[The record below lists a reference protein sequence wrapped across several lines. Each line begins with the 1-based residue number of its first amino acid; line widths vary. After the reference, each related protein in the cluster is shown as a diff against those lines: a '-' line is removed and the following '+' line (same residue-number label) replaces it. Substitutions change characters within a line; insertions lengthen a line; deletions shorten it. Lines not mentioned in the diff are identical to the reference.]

1 MATCL
6 SSLRMVNSQCWN
18 PNLLPASQV
27 LFPHEENVI
36 ELRTRGRGTRG
47 VCLSE
52 DPGSTF
58 PDKHTLPGGGG
69 GPPISVQPGR
79 QCLPDSLLLSL
90 SLERWTSRN
99 ILLAHLHEFVQTLGI
114 LSVGSTYTRASENCS
129 RKMYRPTYL
138 GVQLPE
144 SSGIDQ

>member
-1 MATCL
+1 
-6 SSLRMVNSQCWN
+6 MVNIQWWN

-27 LFPHEENVI
+27 LFPREENVL
-36 ELRTRGRGTRG
+36 ELRTRGRGIRG

-58 PDKHTLPGGGG
+58 PDKHTLPEEG
-69 GPPISVQPGR
+69 GPPFPCSLGGNAS
-79 QCLPDSLLLSL
+79 LASSLLSPSL
-90 SLERWTSRN
+90 GQWTSRN
-99 ILLAHLHEFVQTLGI
+99 VLFAHLHEFVQTLGI
-114 LSVGSTYTRASENCS
+114 LSVGSIYTKASENCS

-144 SSGIDQ
+144 SSEIDQ

>member
-58 PDKHTLPGGGG
+58 PDKHTLPGGEVPPFPCSLGG
-69 GPPISVQPGR
+69 IA
-79 QCLPDSLLLSL
+79 CLASLLLSP